1 MLTLALPSRTCVI
14 YNTAVCLLIGSYR
27 NVLAFPRGPVRP
39 NLDRDVPE
47 RTNER
52 RRLLLG
58 GFGAVVYGLKIS
70 SDRHLSRRVLLFI
83 FLCVTAHKNRR
94 QPVAASTN
102 KLTNIHATNVTSP
115 RVPPRTS
122 HKLASSSSSLK

>member
-14 YNTAVCLLIGSYR
+14 YHTTVCLLIGSYR

-70 SDRHLSRRVLLFI
+70 SDRHLSWFGSY
-83 FLCVTAHKNRR
+83 FCV
-94 QPVAASTN
+94 
-102 KLTNIHATNVTSP
+102 
-115 RVPPRTS
+115 
-122 HKLASSSSSLK
+122 